1 MEEPKITRVNRSSHK
16 SISTHS
22 GITLKKHPVQLCF
35 CTDTSTVILLLP
47 PSWQRVVKPIQT
59 KMSEEFEVGGRKWLL
74 MVILFICRC
83 ANGLY
88 GNILDPGQ
96 NMKGIADLI
105 WLASEALSGH
115 DAMTHKYTSQ
125 FILVQKEKKT
135 ASGCCGCYTW
145 TVFKEHIFFLVSTV
159 RRLVT
164 PCNQSD
170 VHSLLHPICTNKTNT
185 HTQIT

>member
-1 MEEPKITRVNRSSHK
+1 MEEQKITRVNQSSHK

-125 FILVQKEKKT
+125 FILVQKEKKNSLRLLWVLHLDCFQRT
-135 ASGCCGCYTW
+135 YFLSGIYSEKIGISHTLQPERC
-145 TVFKEHIFFLVSTV
+145 
-159 RRLVT
+159 
-164 PCNQSD
+164 
-170 VHSLLHPICTNKTNT
+170 SLSPSPHLH
-185 HTQIT
+185 

>member
-1 MEEPKITRVNRSSHK
+1 
-16 SISTHS
+16 
-22 GITLKKHPVQLCF
+22 
-35 CTDTSTVILLLP
+35 
-47 PSWQRVVKPIQT
+47 
-59 KMSEEFEVGGRKWLL
+59 

-125 FILVQKEKKT
+125 FILVQKEKKNSLRLLWVLHLDCFQRT
-135 ASGCCGCYTW
+135 YFLSGIYSEKISHTLQPERC
-145 TVFKEHIFFLVSTV
+145 
-159 RRLVT
+159 
-164 PCNQSD
+164 
-170 VHSLLHPICTNKTNT
+170 SLSPSPHLH
-185 HTQIT
+185 